1 MSLNK
6 LLSILAFIG
15 LGFGVYYFYSNNPAS
30 KESHF
35 AVCITKAVTGYDC
48 PGCGGQR
55 AFHELL
61 HGNFIEAARLNL
73 FIYFFAPLLLF
84 IFLKVT
90 LKPFGIN
97 LPDIILSTK
106 WLVAILMAML
116 IFTVLR
122 NVV

>member
-1 MSLNK
+1 MKK

-15 LGFGVYYFYSNNPAS
+15 FGFGVYYFYTNDPSGKGSP
-30 KESHF
+30 F
-35 AVCITKAVTGYDC
+35 LVCITKTITDYDC

-61 HGNFIEAARLNL
+61 HGNLIEAAKLNL

-90 LKPFGIN
+90 LKPFGIK
-97 LPDIILSTK
+97 LPDIILATK
-106 WLVAILMAML
+106 WLVGILILML
-116 IFTVLR
+116 IFTILR

>member
-1 MSLNK
+1 MKK
-6 LLSILAFIG
+6 LFSILAFIG
-15 LGFGVYYFYSNNPAS
+15 FGMGLYYYYSNNPAS
-30 KESHF
+30 KESPF
-35 AVCITKAVTGYDC
+35 VVCLSKTISGYDC

-61 HGNFIEAARLNL
+61 HGNFVEAAKLNL

-84 IFLKVT
+84 IFLKVA

-106 WLVAILMAML
+106 WLVVILIAML
-116 IFTVLR
+116 AFTIIR

>member
-1 MSLNK
+1 MNK
-6 LLSILAFIG
+6 LLSILVFIG
-15 LGFGVYYFYSNNPAS
+15 FGIGIYYFYSNNPAS
-30 KESHF
+30 KESPF
-35 AVCITKAVTGYDC
+35 VVCITKTVTGYDC

-61 HGNFIEAARLNL
+61 HGNLIEAAKLNL

-106 WLVAILMAML
+106 WLFGILVAILV
-116 IFTVLR
+116 FTVVR

>member
-1 MSLNK
+1 MKK

-15 LGFGVYYFYSNNPAS
+15 FGFGVYYFYSNNPS
-30 KESHF
+30 DKESPF
-35 AVCITKAVTGYDC
+35 VICITKAITDYDC

-61 HGNFIEAARLNL
+61 HGNLIEAARLNL

-106 WLVAILMAML
+106 WLVVILILML
-116 IFTVLR
+116 VFTILR

>member
-1 MSLNK
+1 MKK

-15 LGFGVYYFYSNNPAS
+15 FGFGVYYFYSNDPS
-30 KESHF
+30 DKDSPF
-35 AVCITKAVTGYDC
+35 LVCITKTITDYDC

-61 HGNFIEAARLNL
+61 HGNFIEAAKLNL

-106 WLVAILMAML
+106 WLVGILILML
-116 IFTVLR
+116 VFTILR
-122 NVV
+122 NVI